1 VKTGLRSL
9 PRYYQSIN
17 FLKGNLGKEVVKS
30 LLERS
35 GYTVCSYG
43 YEVTLL
49 DAMSKRTPK
58 KSNSP
63 TGIRLRKSPDLLVY
77 DDKTIMLVE
86 VKTRGKIPSLQDGL
100 VWIGSNELELL
111 KEFWKDS
118 ILAIVVP
125 EGFYAQR
132 IIELEIQQNGY
143 QRLSD
148 FKKFQDIFTRV
159 NSEDISYYEDIA
171 LQILRIFMSE
181 RAKEALENAPKT

>member
-1 VKTGLRSL
+1 MKTGLRSL

-35 GYTVCSYG
+35 GYTACSYG
-43 YEVTLL
+43 YEVAWL
-49 DAMSKRTPK
+49 DAMSKRTPE
-58 KSNSP
+58 KSTST
-63 TGIRLRKSPDLLVY
+63 TGLRLRKSPDLLVY

-86 VKTRGKIPSLQDGL
+86 VKTRGKTLSVQEGL
-100 VWIGSNELELL
+100 VWIGSHELEPL
-111 KEFWKDS
+111 KNLWSDS
-118 ILAIVVP
+118 ILAIVLP
-125 EGFYAQR
+125 EGIYAQR
-132 IIELEIQQNGY
+132 ISELEIQQDGH

-159 NSEDISYYEDIA
+159 SSEDISYYEDIA

-181 RAKEALENAPKT
+181 REKKALENTPKT

>member
-1 VKTGLRSL
+1 MKTGLRGL

-35 GYTVCSYG
+35 GYTACSYG
-43 YEVTLL
+43 YEVAWL
-49 DAMSKRTPK
+49 DAMSKRTPE
-58 KSNSP
+58 KSTST
-63 TGIRLRKSPDLLVY
+63 TGLRLRKSPDLLVY

-118 ILAIVVP
+118 ILALVVP

-181 RAKEALENAPKT
+181 RAKGALENAPKT